1 MPSRAQ
7 EKVLF
12 EAIWARAESV
22 LPPRAGSPKGGRP
35 WASDKACLWGILFLL
50 RSGCRWNDLDDVKG
64 CPSSVTCWRRY
75 AEWTK
80 AGVWD
85 RLFQVV
91 LDEYQKTVGYD
102 VRELFGDATFVE
114 DRKGGS

>member
-1 MPSRAQ
+1 MPSRKQ

-12 EAIWARAESV
+12 EAIWQRVEPL
-22 LPPRAGSPKGGRP
+22 LPVRTVSTKGGRP
-35 WASDKACLWGILFLL
+35 AANDKDCLRGIIFLL
-50 RSGCRWNDLDDVKG
+50 RSGCRWNDLDDVKD
-64 CPSSVTCWRRY
+64 CPSSATCWRRY

-80 AGVWD
+80 SGVWD
-85 RLFQVV
+85 QLFQIV
-91 LDEYQKTVGYD
+91 LEEYQRTVGYD

>member
-12 EAIWARAESV
+12 EAIWERVEPL
-22 LPPRAGSPKGGRP
+22 LPIRKISSKGGRP
-35 WASDKACLWGILFLL
+35 AVSDKACLRGILFLL
-50 RSGCRWNDLDDVKG
+50 RSGCRWNDLDELKD
-64 CPSSVTCWRRY
+64 CPSSATCWRRY
-75 AEWTK
+75 AQWTQSGLWEK
-80 AGVWD
+80 
-85 RLFQVV
+85 LFQIV

-114 DRKGGS
+114 DRKGGF